1 MPHTFVIFG
10 ASGDLTSRKLI
21 PALYNLR
28 RKKRLPDDTRVV
40 GFSRTAYSHEDW
52 RKELAE
58 STAKFVGENFDAELW
73 NEFSQQI
80 FYHPGDIG
88 VADDFAKL
96 KGFLEEIEGGGEAT
110 RVYYLSTAPRFY
122 EQAIGQLG
130 DAGLACEDGD
140 CKRRVVIEKPF
151 GTDLASAVAL
161 NEAVHKSF
169 AEHQVYRIDHYLG
182 KETVQNLLV
191 LRFANS
197 IFEPVWNRNYI
208 DHVQITVAEE
218 VEVGKRA
225 GYYDNAGVMRDMV
238 QNHLLQLMMITAM
251 EAPVKYAADPVRD
264 EKVKVLQAIKQM
276 TPEDIR
282 RDTFRGQY
290 RGYTGHDGV
299 KATSRTATFTA
310 VKLCIH
316 NWRWQGVPFYLR
328 SGKAMSCRTTQIVIQ
343 FRQPPHMLFADGPRT
358 AADSNRLVIQ
368 VQPAEG
374 IQLHFETKVPDAG
387 MKIRQTDLDF
397 NYQREFRG
405 KSMPEA
411 YERLLLDALEGDASL
426 FARADEAEAAW
437 QIVDPILAE
446 WKAGDK
452 PTLFMYDPGFWG
464 PEECTEWMA
473 GQGREWFD
481 TCPVLK

>member
-130 DAGLACEDGD
+130 DAGLACEDDD

-182 KETVQNLLV
+182 KETVQNLL
-191 LRFANS
+191 
-197 IFEPVWNRNYI
+197 
-208 DHVQITVAEE
+208 
-218 VEVGKRA
+218 
-225 GYYDNAGVMRDMV
+225 
-238 QNHLLQLMMITAM
+238 
-251 EAPVKYAADPVRD
+251 
-264 EKVKVLQAIKQM
+264 
-276 TPEDIR
+276 
-282 RDTFRGQY
+282 
-290 RGYTGHDGV
+290 
-299 KATSRTATFTA
+299 
-310 VKLCIH
+310 
-316 NWRWQGVPFYLR
+316 
-328 SGKAMSCRTTQIVIQ
+328 
-343 FRQPPHMLFADGPRT
+343 
-358 AADSNRLVIQ
+358 
-368 VQPAEG
+368 
-374 IQLHFETKVPDAG
+374 
-387 MKIRQTDLDF
+387 
-397 NYQREFRG
+397 
-405 KSMPEA
+405 
-411 YERLLLDALEGDASL
+411 
-426 FARADEAEAAW
+426 
-437 QIVDPILAE
+437 
-446 WKAGDK
+446 
-452 PTLFMYDPGFWG
+452 
-464 PEECTEWMA
+464 
-473 GQGREWFD
+473 
-481 TCPVLK
+481 